1 MRTKGCLTL
10 EGLFAGFT
18 ATALAVSA
26 TTARAQSDDFNDG
39 NDAGWQK
46 LDLSVVG
53 RPATFSFP
61 DDGTGGKAYRI
72 LTPAPPVPDG
82 GPARAFSYQPSDY
95 TRFSVAVDIINWD
108 RTVDHA
114 FGILVRATGIG
125 LGSTDGYVMNYNSA
139 DGDLQIN
146 EVAGENPTTVAE
158 VAVPLDPIQN
168 RYRWVFTGYNDNLV
182 GQVFALPDTN
192 NPVAAVVA
200 NESQHPSGKAGIFV
214 FNRESAALYTDP
226 GSYADAT
233 FDNYSANAPA
243 AGSLRATVVELGP
256 RPREEV
262 RSVPTTVKVAILN
275 RETDVNANSIALSV
289 GGTVIPNANLTIT
302 SEVVMPNNAVPFPGI
317 TVSYPITNLAGLGG
331 THTNRITFQDN
342 TGFGQTNEWTF
353 TYATLHGTNAAA
365 PGSGVN
371 PGFSVRLVQA
381 SVATANSLTRAEQQL
396 GTNPPPNY
404 AAFTTNALANV
415 INYTQKDTNDL
426 GYVEDGYFAAEIN
439 FPGID
444 PTVQT
449 DPNDLAM
456 EILAYLELPA
466 GVHTF
471 GVRSDDGF
479 KLSSGAGFAD
489 PTALVLG
496 QRTGG
501 TFDGIFDFVVEQAGL
516 YPFRMVWYERGG
528 GAHVELFSVNRT
540 TAEKTLVNDPG
551 VPSAIKAYRGVSAPA
566 IVLESSAVLIAGG
579 FATESGAT
587 VDTVAKTVTVARS
600 GNQRFYRLRGP
611 TALSIKAI
619 QISGGNVVLTYE

>member
-1 MRTKGCLTL
+1 M
-10 EGLFAGFT
+10 
-18 ATALAVSA
+18 LAVSGTG

-46 LDLSVVG
+46 LDLTVVG

-82 GPARAFSYQPSDY
+82 GPARAFSYQAPDY

-108 RTVDHA
+108 LAVDHA
-114 FGILVRATGIG
+114 FGILTRATGIG

-146 EVAGENPTTVAE
+146 EIAGESPTTIAE
-158 VAVPLDPIQN
+158 VAVPLDPTRN

-182 GQVFALPDTN
+182 GYVFALPDTN

-200 NESQHPSGKAGIFV
+200 NESQHTSGKAGIFV

-226 GSYADAT
+226 ASYADAT
-233 FDNYSANAPA
+233 FDNYSASAPA
-243 AGSLRATVVELGP
+243 AGSLRAAIVELGP

-262 RSVPTTVKVAILN
+262 RSIPPTVKVAILN
-275 RETDVNANSIALSV
+275 RETDVNASSIALTV
-289 GGTVIPNANLTIT
+289 DGAVIPNANLTIT
-302 SEVVMPNNAVPFPGI
+302 PEVVMPNNAVPFPGL
-317 TVSYPITNLAGLGG
+317 TVSYPITNLANLAG

-353 TYATLHGTNAAA
+353 TYATLHGTNAAP
-365 PGSGVN
+365 PGSGLN
-371 PGFSVRLVQA
+371 PGFGVRLVQA
-381 SVATANSLTRAEQQL
+381 SVVTANTLARAEQQL
-396 GTNPPPNY
+396 GTNPPPDY
-404 AAFTTNALANV
+404 AAFTTNGVVSV
-415 INYTQKDTNDL
+415 INYTQKDTNGL
-426 GYVEDGYFAAEIN
+426 GYVEDGYFAGEFN

-449 DPNDLAM
+449 DPNDMAM

-466 GVHTF
+466 GVHAL

-489 PTALVLG
+489 PNALVLG
-496 QRTGG
+496 QMTSG
-501 TFDGIFDFVVEQAGL
+501 TFDGTFDFVAEQAGL
-516 YPFRMVWYERGG
+516 YPFRMLWYERGG

-551 VPSAIKAYRGVSAPA
+551 TPSAIKAFRGVSAPA
-566 IVLESSAVLIAGG
+566 IVLESAAALVTGG
-579 FATESGAT
+579 FATENGAT

-611 TALSIKAI
+611 TALSIRTT

>member
-1 MRTKGCLTL
+1 MACLAASL
-10 EGLFAGFT
+10 
-18 ATALAVSA
+18 LAISG

-39 NDAGWQK
+39 NDAGWTR
-46 LDLSVVG
+46 LDLGTVG
-53 RPATFSFP
+53 LPASSYTFP
-61 DDGTGGKAYRI
+61 DDATGGKAYR
-72 LTPAPPVPDG
+72 LRSPAPPIPDA
-82 GPARAFSYQPSDY
+82 GPARAFSYQAPDY
-95 TRFSVAVDIINWD
+95 TRFSATVDIINWD
-108 RTVDHA
+108 LTVDHA
-114 FGILVRATGIG
+114 FGILARASGIG
-125 LGSTDGYVMNYNSA
+125 VGSTDGYVMNYNSA

-146 EVAGENPTTVAE
+146 EIAGESPNTIAE
-158 VAVPLDPIQN
+158 VAVPLDPTRN

-182 GQVFALPDTN
+182 GYVFALPDTN
-192 NPVAAVVA
+192 NPVVAVVA
-200 NESQHPSGKAGIFV
+200 TEPQHASGKAGVFV

-233 FDNYSANAPA
+233 FDNYLASAPA

-262 RSVPTTVKVAILN
+262 RSIPTAVKVAILN
-275 RETDVNANSIALSV
+275 RETDVSANSVVLTV
-289 GGTVIPNANLTIT
+289 DGTVIPNANLTIT
-302 SEVVMPNNAVPFPGI
+302 PEVVVPNNAVPFPGI
-317 TVSYPITNLAGLGG
+317 TVSYPITNLASLGG

-353 TYATLHGTNAAA
+353 TYATLHGTNAAP
-365 PGSGVN
+365 PGSGLN
-371 PGFSVRLVQA
+371 PGFSLRLVQA
-381 SVATANSLTRAEQQL
+381 SVVTANSLARAEQQL
-396 GTNPPPNY
+396 GTNPPAGY
-404 AAFTTNALANV
+404 AAFTTNAVASV
-415 INYTQKDTNDL
+415 INHTQKDTNGP
-426 GYVEDGYFAAEIN
+426 GYVEDGYFAGEFN

-444 PTVQT
+444 PTVQA

-489 PTALVLG
+489 PNALVLG
-496 QRTGG
+496 QKTSG
-501 TFDGIFDFVVEQAGL
+501 TFDGTFDFVAEQAGL

-528 GAHVELFSVNRT
+528 GAYVELFTVNRT
-540 TAEKTLVNDPG
+540 TAEKTLVDDPG
-551 VPSAIKAYRGVSAPA
+551 APSAIKAYRGVSVPA
-566 IVLESSAVLIAGG
+566 IVLESAAALMAGG

-611 TALSIKAI
+611 TAMSIRTT
-619 QISGGNVVLTYE
+619 QISGSNVIVTYE